1 MYKKFNKKFNK
12 NLIKNL
18 VIENENKNLKEK
30 RDNYIEQLNSIEIN
44 FFEEKIFYL
53 DEYEILNMKDSNDE
67 LNLNENFK
75 ENENKIKIKFENTLK
90 DLINSYNNNNY
101 KNKKGN

>member
-1 MYKKFNKKFNK
+1 LYKKFNKKFNK